1 MYVPQPKQFG
11 GQTFNGPVGKINGP
25 MDLPEFKG
33 QTFNGLITNPEV
45 SLVENPENS
54 AEPALEAKDL
64 KEDSS
69 AMTTGDK
76 NMNQEKLDDK

>member
-1 MYVPQPKQFG
+1 
-11 GQTFNGPVGKINGP
+11 

-45 SLVENPENS
+45 SLVENPEHS
-54 AEPALEAKDL
+54 AEPALEAKDA

-69 AMTTGDK
+69 AMTTNDK
-76 NMNQEKLDDK
+76 NMNQEKLDDE